1 MSWLRKTRVPAA
13 VALALLLPLRGASG
27 AEAAKSAAAGDAQ
40 DDGPTDVEMPPLIAP
55 VIVDNRLDSY
65 AYLTIELTPTAR
77 DKVFL
82 IREKVPFLQDGFLR
96 EVNKAP
102 IGKASDPKTVDQEA
116 LKKRL
121 LARLNQILPAGTV
134 SDLKFDQIVVSS
146 IQAQ

>member
-1 MSWLRKTRVPAA
+1 MIGLRKIWLVAAFA
-13 VALALLLPLRGASG
+13 VALLFPGGRAT
-27 AEAAKSAAAGDAQ
+27 AADAGKNGNAQ
-40 DDGPTDVEMPPLIAP
+40 DQGPTDVEMPPLLAP

-65 AYLTIELTPTAR
+65 AYITIQLTPAAR

-102 IGKASDPKTVDQEA
+102 IGKAGDPKAVDQDA

-121 LARLNQILPAGTV
+121 LARLNQILPKNTV
-134 SDLKFDQIVVSS
+134 SDLKFEQIVLSP

>member
-1 MSWLRKTRVPAA
+1 MAWLKKNRVPAA
-13 VALALLLPLRGASG
+13 ILLAVLLPLNGTRA
-27 AEAAKSAAAGDAQ
+27 AEAAKSAAAADAQ
-40 DDGPTDVEMPPLIAP
+40 DDGPSDVEMPPLLAP

-65 AYLTIELTPTAR
+65 AYLTIELTPATR

-102 IGKASDPKTVDQEA
+102 IGKAADPKSVDQEA

-121 LARLNQILPAGTV
+121 LARVNQILPAGTV
-134 SDLKFDQIVVSS
+134 SDLKFDQIVISP

>member
-1 MSWLRKTRVPAA
+1 MTWLSRTWVSAGIGF
-13 VALALLLPLRGASG
+13 ALLVPLSGASA
-27 AEAAKSAAAGDAQ
+27 AEAAKKAADAQ
-40 DDGPTDVEMPPLIAP
+40 DGGPTDVEMPPLLAP

-65 AYLTIELTPTAR
+65 AYITIQLTPAAR

-102 IGKASDPKTVDQEA
+102 IGKASDPKAVDQEA

-121 LARLNQILPAGTV
+121 LARLNQILPKNTV
-134 SDLKFDQIVVSS
+134 SDLKFEQIVLSPV
-146 IQAQ
+146 QAQ

>member
-1 MSWLRKTRVPAA
+1 MTWLPRTWVSAGIGF
-13 VALALLLPLRGASG
+13 ALLVPLSGASA
-27 AEAAKSAAAGDAQ
+27 AEAAKKAADAP
-40 DDGPTDVEMPPLIAP
+40 DAGPTDVEMPPLLAP

-65 AYLTIELTPTAR
+65 AYITIQLTPAAR

-102 IGKASDPKTVDQEA
+102 IGKASDPKAVDQEA

-121 LARLNQILPAGTV
+121 LARLNQILPKNTV
-134 SDLKFDQIVVSS
+134 SDLKFEQIVLSPV
-146 IQAQ
+146 QAQ

>member
-1 MSWLRKTRVPAA
+1 MTSVQKTWLSTA
-13 VALALLLPLRGASG
+13 VALLLLLPVAGASG
-27 AEAAKSAAAGDAQ
+27 AEAAKDE
-40 DDGPTDVEMPPLIAP
+40 GPSDVDMPPLLAP
-55 VIVDNRLDSY
+55 VVVDNRLDSY
-65 AYLTIELTPTAR
+65 AYISIQLTPATR

-102 IGKASDPKTVDQEA
+102 IGKASDPKAVDQEA

-121 LARLNQILPAGTV
+121 LARLNQILPKGTV
-134 SDLKFDQIVVSS
+134 SDLKFEQIVLSP

>member
-1 MSWLRKTRVPAA
+1 MPRFRKNRVPAA
-13 VALALLLPLRGASG
+13 IAFALLLPAHAASA
-27 AEAAKSAAAGDAQ
+27 AEPAKSTSAGDAQ
-40 DDGPTDVEMPPLIAP
+40 DDGPTDVEMPPLFAP

-65 AYLTIELTPTAR
+65 AYLTIELTPASR

-102 IGKASDPKTVDQEA
+102 IGKANDPKTVDQEA

-121 LARLNQILPAGTV
+121 LARLRQILPAGTV
-134 SDLKFDQIVVSS
+134 S
-146 IQAQ
+146 

>member
-1 MSWLRKTRVPAA
+1 MNWLRKTRFPAA
-13 VALALLLPLRGASG
+13 IVLALLLPLKGATA
-27 AEAAKSAAAGDAQ
+27 AEAAKSAAAGGAQ
-40 DDGPTDVEMPPLIAP
+40 DGGPTDVEMPPLLAP

-65 AYLTIELTPTAR
+65 AYLTIELTPATR

-102 IGKASDPKTVDQEA
+102 IGKADDPKTVDQEA

-121 LARLNQILPAGTV
+121 LARLNKILPAGTV

>member
-1 MSWLRKTRVPAA
+1 MIWLAKTRVPAA
-13 VALALLLPLRGASG
+13 IALALLLPLNGASA
-27 AEAAKSAAAGDAQ
+27 AEAAKNTKADAQ
-40 DDGPTDVEMPPLIAP
+40 DEGPTDVEMPPLLAP
-55 VIVDNRLDSY
+55 MIVESRLDSY
-65 AYLTIELTPTAR
+65 AYITIQLTPATR

-102 IGKASDPKTVDQEA
+102 IGKAGDPKAVDQEA

-121 LARLNQILPAGTV
+121 LARLNQILPKGTV
-134 SDLKFDQIVVSS
+134 SDLKFEQIVLSP

>member
-1 MSWLRKTRVPAA
+1 MTGFRKTWLLAA
-13 VALALLLPLRGASG
+13 IAVVLLFAAGQAN
-27 AEAAKSAAAGDAQ
+27 AADAAKNGNAQ
-40 DDGPTDVEMPPLIAP
+40 DEGPTDVEMPPLLAP

-65 AYLTIELTPTAR
+65 AYITIQLTPAAR

-102 IGKASDPKTVDQEA
+102 IGKAGDPKAVDQEA

-121 LARLNQILPAGTV
+121 LARVNQILPKDTV
-134 SDLKFDQIVVSS
+134 SDLKFEQIVLSP